1 MLWSLSFLAAGA
13 AAKILYA
20 GVNESGGEFGV
31 WSNTATPGTG
41 LPGRFGVDYAF
52 INKVGLAGDIGI
64 PTMLTCSAS
73 TQSQR

>member
-1 MLWSLSFLAAGA
+1 MLWSLRLAFLAAGA

-52 INKVGLAGDIGI
+52 INKVSVFTL
-64 PTMLTCSAS
+64 MLWISVCLCLLV
-73 TQSQR
+73 